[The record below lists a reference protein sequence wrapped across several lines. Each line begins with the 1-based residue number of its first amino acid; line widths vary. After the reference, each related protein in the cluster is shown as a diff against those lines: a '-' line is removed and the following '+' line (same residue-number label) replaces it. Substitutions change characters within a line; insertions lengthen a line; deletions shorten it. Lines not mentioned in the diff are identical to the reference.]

1 MVRPKQNR
9 TVIPLG
15 SGRKRRQRCSSAPQV
30 SLGEPER
37 NHNDTLHIGEP
48 NKQQQK
54 AQQHKHDTVELW
66 MTDDAAALNQVS
78 QLTVTRYY
86 HDNNPPRLSSFSSF
100 SWRQFKQQPGV

>member
-1 MVRPKQNR
+1 MVRPKRNR

-30 SLGEPER
+30 SLEEPER

-48 NKQQQK
+48 KKQ
-54 AQQHKHDTVELW
+54 QQHKHDTVELW

-78 QLTVTRYY
+78 QLTVTHYY
-86 HDNNPPRLSSFSSF
+86 YDNNPPRLSSFSSC